1 MRIIPLPL
9 QRQAAGRGAP
19 GSRLYGHNRG
29 GGGQIWYLL
38 VVDMPSRP
46 DLFPRHLR
54 IGPYLRTVAANAKWR
69 TADEF
74 PSCQEWADE
83 VEKVL
88 AFLDSQDQFERFLPR
103 LSARKG
109 ERDGALAE
117 AFVGFFFARNGFR
130 ILRWEP
136 VVIQDRPGD
145 LEVQWDTTAPI
156 FVEVKG
162 PGWES
167 ELSPSER
174 SQGRASQPK
183 YIDTEARWM
192 APAEKFRYA
201 VTKALPKLGIER
213 PNLIVIADDVFV
225 SPLEWEP
232 LKRHVSSILE
242 HFLREPAY
250 SAVGAV
256 LMIRP
261 ILYEKTVQYL
271 IGFVDNEFAL
281 GTVGSHRLS
290 RLAWGVVPGPSV
302 LDDIAEHRVKRC
314 WE

>member
-9 QRQAAGRGAP
+9 HRQAAGRGAP

-69 TADEF
+69 TA
-74 PSCQEWADE
+74 
-83 VEKVL
+83 
-88 AFLDSQDQFERFLPR
+88 
-103 LSARKG
+103 
-109 ERDGALAE
+109 
-117 AFVGFFFARNGFR
+117 
-130 ILRWEP
+130 
-136 VVIQDRPGD
+136 
-145 LEVQWDTTAPI
+145 
-156 FVEVKG
+156 
-162 PGWES
+162 
-167 ELSPSER
+167 
-174 SQGRASQPK
+174 
-183 YIDTEARWM
+183 
-192 APAEKFRYA
+192 EKFRYA

-213 PNLIVIADDVFV
+213 PNLIVIADDLFV

-281 GTVGSHRLS
+281 GHCRLPQVVSIGLGRSAGSQRPGRHR
-290 RLAWGVVPGPSV
+290 
-302 LDDIAEHRVKRC
+302 
-314 WE
+314 

>member
-109 ERDGALAE
+109 ERGQWEERAKALDRYVERLSAE
-117 AFVGFFFARNGFR
+117 
-130 ILRWEP
+130 RWEDP
-136 VVIQDRPGD
+136 RNADR
-145 LEVQWDTTAPI
+145 
-156 FVEVKG
+156 
-162 PGWES
+162 
-167 ELSPSER
+167 R
-174 SQGRASQPK
+174 
-183 YIDTEARWM
+183 
-192 APAEKFRYA
+192 
-201 VTKALPKLGIER
+201 
-213 PNLIVIADDVFV
+213 
-225 SPLEWEP
+225 
-232 LKRHVSSILE
+232 
-242 HFLREPAY
+242 
-250 SAVGAV
+250 
-256 LMIRP
+256 
-261 ILYEKTVQYL
+261 
-271 IGFVDNEFAL
+271 
-281 GTVGSHRLS
+281 
-290 RLAWGVVPGPSV
+290 
-302 LDDIAEHRVKRC
+302 RVYDC
-314 WE
+314 

>member
-1 MRIIPLPL
+1 
-9 QRQAAGRGAP
+9 
-19 GSRLYGHNRG
+19 
-29 GGGQIWYLL
+29 
-38 VVDMPSRP
+38 MPSRP

-213 PNLIVIADDVFV
+213 PNLIVIADDLFV
-225 SPLEWEP
+225 SPPEWEP

-281 GTVGSHRLS
+281 GHCRLPQVVSIGLGRSAGSQRPGRHR
-290 RLAWGVVPGPSV
+290 
-302 LDDIAEHRVKRC
+302 
-314 WE
+314 

>member
-1 MRIIPLPL
+1 
-9 QRQAAGRGAP
+9 
-19 GSRLYGHNRG
+19 
-29 GGGQIWYLL
+29 
-38 VVDMPSRP
+38 MPSRP

-201 VTKALPKLGIER
+201 VTKALPKLGLER
-213 PNLIVIADDVFV
+213 PNLIVIADDLFV